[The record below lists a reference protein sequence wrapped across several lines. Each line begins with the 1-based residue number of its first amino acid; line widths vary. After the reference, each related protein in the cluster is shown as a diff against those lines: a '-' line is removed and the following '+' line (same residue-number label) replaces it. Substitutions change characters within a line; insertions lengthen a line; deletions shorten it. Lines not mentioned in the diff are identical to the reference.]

1 MAKKSRFC
9 WILVLAAWA
18 TTVALLAT
26 QTHADSLEDEYVREV
41 VEEDRQHYNDYY
53 GEEDGDA
60 HNNNNDDDEE
70 ARDDYVDEEQRRRDE
85 EERAAREAADR
96 IAAERERKFEAELEK
111 ITDEEQK
118 KAAMKQKQQD
128 GKRVRSV
135 LKAAQRNDLYQVLGI
150 RNWNLKI
157 PPREVAIGGM
167 IKFTIP
173 GVTLKETTDKQIR
186 KQFRTRARQIHP
198 DKNKDG
204 RAEEAFIAVENAA
217 SILSD
222 KGKRKE
228 YDDYMKAYRSERL
241 ETHRR
246 LVATSVASAV
256 AVTRRVVKVIQTIL
270 GPFFVP
276 VLIIAALI
284 I

>member
-1 MAKKSRFC
+1 M
-9 WILVLAAWA
+9 
-18 TTVALLAT
+18 
-26 QTHADSLEDEYVREV
+26 REV